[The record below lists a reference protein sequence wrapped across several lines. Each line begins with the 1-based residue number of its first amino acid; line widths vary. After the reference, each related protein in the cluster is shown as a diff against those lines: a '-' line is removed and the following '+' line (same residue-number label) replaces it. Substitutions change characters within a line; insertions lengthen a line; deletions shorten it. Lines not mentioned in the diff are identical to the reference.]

1 MARTPNIHGGGA
13 QTNING
19 LGYERDTDLLHY
31 ISALEGINV
40 DNNNIY
46 RNGSLVAQ
54 HFSKYGLYSKFLK
67 LREIDYRDYISSQL
81 LPDDA
86 FIVGNTCYII
96 EKKYQDTS
104 GSADEKLQTFLF
116 KKEQYQKLFF
126 PIDIRVEIYYLLSE
140 WFQRPKY
147 RDTLLY
153 IENNGS
159 RYFFEPNELI
169 ASLNI

>member
-1 MARTPNIHGGGA
+1 MGRRPNIYGGGV

-19 LGYERDTDLLHY
+19 LGYERDTDLLQL
-31 ISALEGINV
+31 INALEGV
-40 DNNNIY
+40 DVVGNKIYSNNI
-46 RNGSLVAQ
+46 LVAQ
-54 HFSKYGLYSKFLK
+54 HFSKYSLYTDFLK
-67 LREIDYRDYISSQL
+67 PREIDYREYISSQL

-86 FIVGNTCYII
+86 FIIGNTCYII

-104 GSADEKLQTFLF
+104 GSADERLQTFLF
-116 KKEQYQKLFF
+116 KKEQYQKLFVS
-126 PIDIRVEIYYLLSE
+126 IGIRVEIYYLLSE

-169 ASLNI
+169 VSLNI